1 MTIVLLSRL
10 INLCSFHLLFPPPST
25 STSSQQAAAAAPE
38 SADMPRHG
46 LRGETG
52 FRGRRGKKRG
62 HITLPS
68 PGPQIA
74 SARSAIRDQAMQHA
88 TVGKDAAD
96 ESGSVV

>member
-1 MTIVLLSRL
+1 MTIVLLPRL
-10 INLCSFHLLFPPPST
+10 INLCSFHLLFPPPSP
-25 STSSQQAAAAAPE
+25 STSSQQAAAAASE

-52 FRGRRGKKRG
+52 FEVTGGEKEG
-62 HITLPS
+62 TSHSP

-96 ESGSVV
+96 ESGNVV